1 MATLSTGYVNA
12 PMGLSLGSSGP
23 SALPNHFTT
32 DSLVYKFTGGT
43 NAGSITGNVYSG
55 GVPVARTVSVWDQD
69 SKAFIG
75 DAVSDATTGAFTV
88 SGLNPSK
95 VYFVSVA
102 DMVDTPFGLH
112 QFGGSGLATHCP
124 STSRLPPGHRHRR
137 DRPPGRFGREGL
149 AAE

>member
-112 QFGGSGLATHCP
+112 QFGVRTGDTLSIDLKAPAGTSAPSRPTTGQIWPRGTSG
-124 STSRLPPGHRHRR
+124 
-137 DRPPGRFGREGL
+137 
-149 AAE
+149 